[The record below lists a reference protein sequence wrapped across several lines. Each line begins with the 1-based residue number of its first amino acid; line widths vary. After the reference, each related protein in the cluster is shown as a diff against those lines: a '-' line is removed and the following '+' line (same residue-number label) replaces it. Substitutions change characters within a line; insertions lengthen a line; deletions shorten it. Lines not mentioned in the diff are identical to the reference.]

1 LILGV
6 IVAFTAGL
14 LVWMAA
20 WAFGVK
26 AIDAFLVTI
35 AITLAAVTART
46 VMPFVK
52 EQLGRE

>member
-1 LILGV
+1 MILGV

>member
-1 LILGV
+1 MGV
-6 IVAFTAGL
+6 IAAFTAGL
-14 LVWMAA
+14 LVWIAA

-35 AITLAAVTART
+35 AITLAAVTVRT
-46 VMPFVK
+46 ALPHVR

>member
-1 LILGV
+1 MGV
-6 IVAFTAGL
+6 VIAFTAGL

-20 WAFGVK
+20 WSFGVK
-26 AIDAFLVTI
+26 AIDAFLITI

-46 VMPFVK
+46 VMPFLK

>member
-1 LILGV
+1 MGV

-26 AIDAFLVTI
+26 AIDGFLVTI

-46 VMPFVK
+46 VTPFVK